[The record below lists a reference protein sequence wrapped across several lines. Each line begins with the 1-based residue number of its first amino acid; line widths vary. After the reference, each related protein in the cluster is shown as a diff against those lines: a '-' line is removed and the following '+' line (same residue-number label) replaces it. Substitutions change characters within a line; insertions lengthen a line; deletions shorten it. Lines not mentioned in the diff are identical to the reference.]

1 MANLR
6 KHTKS
11 KEPIQKT
18 IYYDST
24 DMKGSEKVSPE
35 TENKL
40 VVAGGWGVGGGGW
53 NEGATVSMGT
63 IILYG

>member
-1 MANLR
+1 MVNLR

-24 DMKGSEKVSPE
+24 DMKSSEKVSPE

-40 VVAGGWGVGGGGW
+40 VVAGGWGL
-53 NEGATVSMGT
+53 E
-63 IILYG
+63 